1 MLAYQRRGKR
11 DLVFG
16 IGDSSRIALRITL
29 CQWLLVRD
37 TTFLINCMTLST
49 WNETFD
55 VLYECLDISSLAPPL
70 HIVDPKVISLLFP
83 FRFHLDGFKMD
94 KSLSQYTIG
103 VYFTLQLMPC
113 YSLIGVFA
121 WMNNIISWDSGERER
136 KKKESRKHFNIS
148 CPKFFLF
155 SFNIVRHSII
165 MDMLY
170 FGDSVPYSYQPG
182 YKQGNYCDFPS
193 ACAYPGMSSIPNTAC
208 RFSSVPSS
216 YGTYPLPPGACS
228 GFFARKPA
236 RIKGSKQVL
245 LKKILRDNYQ
255 TVLISHFW
263 KVKNRF
269 FI

>member
-1 MLAYQRRGKR
+1 M
-11 DLVFG
+11 DLKWTSLYRNTQSVY
-16 IGDSSRIALRITL
+16 ISRCNWCHAIL
-29 CQWLLVRD
+29 WLV
-37 TTFLINCMTLST
+37 
-49 WNETFD
+49 
-55 VLYECLDISSLAPPL
+55 
-70 HIVDPKVISLLFP
+70 
-83 FRFHLDGFKMD
+83 
-94 KSLSQYTIG
+94 
-103 VYFTLQLMPC
+103 
-113 YSLIGVFA
+113 YSLEWITSSA
-121 WMNNIISWDSGERER
+121 EIQEKERE
-136 KKKESRKHFNIS
+136 KKKKVENITIF
-148 CPKFFLF
+148 PVRNFFLF

-245 LKKILRDNYQ
+245 LIFFLRDNYQ

>member
-1 MLAYQRRGKR
+1 MLAYQRGGKR

-37 TTFLINCMTLST
+37 TTLLINCMTLST

-136 KKKESRKHFNIS
+136 KKKESRKHYNIS
-148 CPKFFLF
+148 CPKFF
-155 SFNIVRHSII
+155 
-165 MDMLY
+165 
-170 FGDSVPYSYQPG
+170 
-182 YKQGNYCDFPS
+182 
-193 ACAYPGMSSIPNTAC
+193 
-208 RFSSVPSS
+208 
-216 YGTYPLPPGACS
+216 PL
-228 GFFARKPA
+228 
-236 RIKGSKQVL
+236 
-245 LKKILRDNYQ
+245 
-255 TVLISHFW
+255 
-263 KVKNRF
+263 
-269 FI
+269 

>member
-1 MLAYQRRGKR
+1 
-11 DLVFG
+11 
-16 IGDSSRIALRITL
+16 
-29 CQWLLVRD
+29 
-37 TTFLINCMTLST
+37 MTLST

-55 VLYECLDISSLAPPL
+55 VLYECLDISWLAPPL
-70 HIVDPKVISLLFP
+70 HIVDPKVISLLFS

-113 YSLIGVFA
+113 LWLVYSLEWITSSA
-121 WMNNIISWDSGERER
+121 EIQERE
-136 KKKESRKHFNIS
+136 KKGKVEKSLYTTLQYFLSNL
-148 CPKFFLF
+148 FLF
-155 SFNIVRHSII
+155 IFIIVRHLII

-236 RIKGSKQVL
+236 RIKGIIQFLV
-245 LKKILRDNYQ
+245 IFWRDNYQ
-255 TVLISHFW
+255 TVLISHFKW
-263 KVKNRF
+263 KIDFSCKIHF
-269 FI
+269 YHIYKI